1 MGNGRSYEKTV
12 TTVLSEPSSSLVAML
27 LQEVAYDDRLEGCL
41 MREHSGAVP
50 VAVYSLEEAVRFL
63 SDTFPLV
70 NVSDL
75 VSWIRK
81 AIGDKE
87 LSEKIEEA
95 VKGESCTMSGIRIA
109 AGLMAQRL
117 GQIHQRRVRL

>member
-70 NVSDL
+70 NVSGFE
-75 VSWIRK
+75 R
-81 AIGDKE
+81 
-87 LSEKIEEA
+87 
-95 VKGESCTMSGIRIA
+95 
-109 AGLMAQRL
+109 Q
-117 GQIHQRRVRL
+117 

>member
-1 MGNGRSYEKTV
+1 
-12 TTVLSEPSSSLVAML
+12 ML
-27 LQEVAYDDRLEGCL
+27 LREVVYDDRLEGSL
-41 MREHSGAVP
+41 MREHSGPVP

-70 NVSDL
+70 NISDL
-75 VSWIRK
+75 VNWIRK

-87 LSEKIEEA
+87 LSEKIESA
-95 VKGESCTMSGIRIA
+95 VKGESCTMIGIRIA

-117 GQIHQRRVRL
+117 RQIHKNNKKAPAKP